1 MTEEVI
7 TENQEPQQANPYN
20 AKKDWHDVKD
30 KPFVSSDSLFFD
42 NNATTE
48 HDESDAI
55 EAEKQEEEVEAS
67 KDKPYKRPNY
77 KKRYDDLKAHYDSRL
92 DEFKAREQELIQEA
106 VSNRPEYKAP
116 KSAEELEE
124 FKKEYPDVYEVVE
137 SVAHIQSE
145 NQVAELQT
153 RLDAIQERETE
164 VLKREAEKDL
174 RETHPDFDDIRNS
187 DEFHEWAEL
196 QPEVIKDWIFNN
208 PDDAT
213 LASRAL
219 DLFKKD
225 IGLDVQQVTESTS
238 NSKKATQSAADMIS
252 TKTTS
257 VDPKQQRVWS
267 EKEIAAMS
275 VAEFDKF
282 EEEISNAMQEGR
294 IIK

>member
-7 TENQEPQQANPYN
+7 TENQEPKANPYN
-20 AKKDWHDVKD
+20 AKKDWHNVKD

-42 NNATTE
+42 NTTTTE
-48 HDESDAI
+48 HDESDDI
-55 EAEKQEEEVEAS
+55 EAEKKQEVEAS
-67 KDKPYKRPNY
+67 EDKPYKRPNY
-77 KKRYDDLKAHYDSRL
+77 KKRYDDLKKHYDSSLNNFRQ
-92 DEFKAREQELIQEA
+92 RETELLQKVTA
-106 VSNRPEYKAP
+106 NQPEYKAP
-116 KSAEELEE
+116 KTAEELEQ
-124 FKKEYPDVYEVVE
+124 FKAQYPDVYEVVE
-137 SVAHIQSE
+137 SVAHMQSE

-153 RLDAIQERETE
+153 RLDAMQGREAE
-164 VLKREAEKDL
+164 ILKQEAEKDL
-174 RETHPDFDDIRNS
+174 RDNHPDFDEIRNS
-187 DEFHEWAEL
+187 DEFQDWANL
-196 QPEVIKDWIFNN
+196 QPEAIKEWIFNN

-225 IGLDVQQVTESTS
+225 IGLNVQQVTQTKS
-238 NSKKATQSAADMIS
+238 NSKQATQAAADMIS

-257 VDPKQQRVWS
+257 VDPQQQKVWS

>member
-42 NNATTE
+42 TTATTE

-55 EAEKQEEEVEAS
+55 EAEKQEEVEAT
-67 KDKPYKRPNY
+67 KDKPYKQPNY

-92 DEFKAREQELIQEA
+92 NEFKAREQELIQEA

-153 RLDAIQERETE
+153 RLDAIQEREIE

-187 DEFHEWAEL
+187 DEFQEWAEL

-225 IGLDVQQVTESTS
+225 IGLDVQQVTQSTS
-238 NSKKATQSAADMIS
+238 NSKEATQSAADMIS

>member
-30 KPFVSSDSLFFD
+30 KPFVSSNSLFFD
-42 NNATTE
+42 NNVTTE

-55 EAEKQEEEVEAS
+55 EAEKQKVEANE
-67 KDKPYKRPNY
+67 DKPYKRPNY
-77 KKRYDDLKAHYDSRL
+77 KKRYDDLKSHYDSKL
-92 DEFKAREQELIQEA
+92 NEFKVREQELIDEA
-106 VSNRPEYKAP
+106 VASRPEYEAP

-124 FKKEYPDVYEVVE
+124 FKKEYPDVMAVVE
-137 SVAHIQSE
+137 TVAHLQSE
-145 NQVAELQT
+145 SKTKVLEERLSALQNRENELI
-153 RLDAIQERETE
+153 RRD
-164 VLKREAEKDL
+164 AEKNL
-174 RETHPDFDDIRNS
+174 REKHPDFDEIRNS
-187 DEFHEWAEL
+187 DEFQDWANL
-196 QPEVIKDWIFNN
+196 QPEAIKEWIFNN

-225 IGLDVQQVTESTS
+225 IGLDVQQVTQPMS
-238 NSKKATQSAADMIS
+238 NSKQTQQSAADMIS

-257 VDPKQQRVWS
+257 VKPNQQKVWS

>member
-7 TENQEPQQANPYN
+7 TQNQEPKANPYN
-20 AKKDWHDVKD
+20 AKKDWHNVED
-30 KPFVSSDSLFFD
+30 KPFVSSNSLFFD
-42 NNATTE
+42 TNATTE

-55 EAEKQEEEVEAS
+55 EADKQQEVEAT

-77 KKRYDDLKAHYDSRL
+77 KKRYDDLKTHYDSKL
-92 DEFKAREQELIQEA
+92 NEFKAREQELIQEA
-106 VSNRPEYKAP
+106 AKSRPEYKAP
-116 KSAEELEE
+116 KSEEELQE
-124 FKKEYPDVYEVVE
+124 FQRQYPDVMAVVE
-137 SVAHIQSE
+137 TVAHLQSE
-145 NQVAELQT
+145 SQTKILEERLSALQDRENELV
-153 RLDAIQERETE
+153 RRD
-164 VLKREAEKDL
+164 AEKNL
-174 RETHPDFDDIRNS
+174 REKHPDFDEIRNS
-187 DEFHEWAEL
+187 DEFQDWANL
-196 QPEVIKDWIFNN
+196 QPEAIKDWIFNN
-208 PDDAT
+208 PNDAT

-225 IGLDVQQVTESTS
+225 IGLDVQQVTQPRS
-238 NSKKATQSAADMIS
+238 NSKQTTESAADMIS

-257 VDPKQQRVWS
+257 VDPQQQRVWS

>member
-42 NNATTE
+42 TTATTE

-55 EAEKQEEEVEAS
+55 EAEKQEEVEAT
-67 KDKPYKRPNY
+67 KDKPYKQPNY

-238 NSKKATQSAADMIS
+238 NSKEATQSAADMIS

>member
-7 TENQEPQQANPYN
+7 TKNQEPQQANPYN

-42 NNATTE
+42 TTATTE

-55 EAEKQEEEVEAS
+55 EAEKQEEVEAT
-67 KDKPYKRPNY
+67 KDKPYKQPNY

-92 DEFKAREQELIQEA
+92 NEFKAREQELIQEA

-174 RETHPDFDDIRNS
+174 RETHPDFDEIRNS
-187 DEFHEWAEL
+187 DEFQEWAEL

-225 IGLDVQQVTESTS
+225 IGLDVQQVTQSTS
-238 NSKKATQSAADMIS
+238 NSKETAKSAADMIS

-267 EKEIAAMS
+267 EKEITAMS

>member
-7 TENQEPQQANPYN
+7 TENQEPQKANPYN

-30 KPFVSSDSLFFD
+30 KPFVSSDSLFFE
-42 NNATTE
+42 NPVSTE

-55 EAEKQEEEVEAS
+55 EAEKQEVEAT

-77 KKRYDDLKAHYDSRL
+77 KKRYDDLKTHYDSRL
-92 DEFKAREQELIQEA
+92 NEFKAREQELIQEA

-116 KSAEELEE
+116 KSAEELEK
-124 FKKEYPDVYEVVE
+124 FKNEYPDVYEVVE
-137 SVAHIQSE
+137 SVAHMQSE

-153 RLDAIQERETE
+153 RLDAMQGRETE
-164 VLKREAEKDL
+164 ILKREAEKDL
-174 RETHPDFDDIRNS
+174 REKHPDFDEIRNS
-187 DEFHEWAEL
+187 DEFQDWANL
-196 QPEVIKDWIFNN
+196 QPESIKDWIFNN
-208 PDDAT
+208 PSDAT

-225 IGLDVQQVTESTS
+225 IGLEQPKS
-238 NSKKATQSAADMIS
+238 NSKQTKQSAADMIS

-257 VDPKQQRVWS
+257 VDTNQQRVWS
-267 EKEIAAMS
+267 EREIAAMS
-275 VAEFDKF
+275 VAEFDKY
-282 EEEISNAMQEGR
+282 ESEISDAMQEGR

>member
-7 TENQEPQQANPYN
+7 TENQEPQKANPYN

-42 NNATTE
+42 NPVSTE

-55 EAEKQEEEVEAS
+55 EAEKQEVEAT

-77 KKRYDDLKAHYDSRL
+77 KKRYDDLKTHYDSRL
-92 DEFKAREQELIQEA
+92 NEFKVREQELIQEA

-124 FKKEYPDVYEVVE
+124 FKNEYPDVYEVVE
-137 SVAHIQSE
+137 SVAHMQSE

-153 RLDAIQERETE
+153 RLDAMQGRETE
-164 VLKREAEKDL
+164 ILKQEAEKDL
-174 RETHPDFDDIRNS
+174 REKHPDFDEIRNS
-187 DEFHEWAEL
+187 DEFQDWADL
-196 QPEVIKDWIFNN
+196 QPESIKDWIFNN
-208 PDDAT
+208 PSDAT

-225 IGLDVQQVTESTS
+225 IGLEQPKS
-238 NSKKATQSAADMIS
+238 NSKQTKQSAADMIS

-257 VDPKQQRVWS
+257 VEPNQQRVWS
-267 EKEIAAMS
+267 EREITAMS
-275 VAEFDKF
+275 VAEFDKY
-282 EEEISNAMQEGR
+282 ESEISDAMQEGR

>member
-7 TENQEPQQANPYN
+7 TENQEPQKANPYN

-42 NNATTE
+42 NSVSTE

-55 EAEKQEEEVEAS
+55 EAEKQEVEAT

-77 KKRYDDLKAHYDSRL
+77 KKRYDDLKKHYDSRL
-92 DEFKAREQELIQEA
+92 NEFKVREQELIQEA

-116 KSAEELEE
+116 KSTEELEK
-124 FKKEYPDVYEVVE
+124 FKNEYPDVMAVVE
-137 SVAHIQSE
+137 TVAHLQSE
-145 NQVAELQT
+145 SKTKVLEERLSALQN
-153 RLDAIQERETE
+153 RENE
-164 VLKREAEKDL
+164 IIRKDAEKNL
-174 RETHPDFDDIRNS
+174 REKHPDFDEIRNS
-187 DEFHEWAEL
+187 DEFQEWANS
-196 QPEVIKDWIFNN
+196 QPESIKDWIFNN
-208 PDDAT
+208 PSDAT

-225 IGLDVQQVTESTS
+225 IGLDVQQVTQPKS
-238 NSKKATQSAADMIS
+238 NSKQTKHSAADMIS

-257 VDPKQQRVWS
+257 VDTNQQRVWS
-267 EKEIAAMS
+267 EREIAAMS
-275 VAEFDKF
+275 IAEFDKY
-282 EEEISNAMQEGR
+282 ESEISDAMQEGR

>member
-7 TENQEPQQANPYN
+7 TENQEPQKANPYN

-30 KPFVSSDSLFFD
+30 KPFVSSDNLFFD
-42 NNATTE
+42 KPVSTE

-55 EAEKQEEEVEAS
+55 EAEKKQEVEAT

-77 KKRYDDLKAHYDSRL
+77 KKRYDDLKTHYDSRL
-92 DEFKAREQELIQEA
+92 NEFKAREQELIQEA

-116 KSAEELEE
+116 KSAEELEK
-124 FKKEYPDVYEVVE
+124 FKNEYPDVYEVVE

-153 RLDAIQERETE
+153 RLDAMQGRETE
-164 VLKREAEKDL
+164 ILKREAEKDL
-174 RETHPDFDDIRNS
+174 REKHPDFDEIRNS
-187 DEFHEWAEL
+187 DEFQDWANL
-196 QPEVIKDWIFNN
+196 QPESIKDWIFNN
-208 PDDAT
+208 PSDAN

-225 IGLDVQQVTESTS
+225 IGLEQPKS
-238 NSKKATQSAADMIS
+238 NSKQTKQSAADMIS

-257 VDPKQQRVWS
+257 VEPNQQRVWS
-267 EKEIAAMS
+267 EREIAAMS
-275 VAEFDKF
+275 VAEFDKY
-282 EEEISNAMQEGR
+282 ESEISDAMQEGR

>member
-7 TENQEPQQANPYN
+7 TENQEPQKANPYN

-42 NNATTE
+42 NPVSTE

-55 EAEKQEEEVEAS
+55 EAEKQEVEAT

-77 KKRYDDLKAHYDSRL
+77 KKRYDDLKTHYDSRL
-92 DEFKAREQELIQEA
+92 NEFKAREQELIQEA

-116 KSAEELEE
+116 KSAEELEK
-124 FKKEYPDVYEVVE
+124 FKNEYPDVYEVVE
-137 SVAHIQSE
+137 SVAHMQSE

-153 RLDAIQERETE
+153 RLDAMQGRETE
-164 VLKREAEKDL
+164 ILKREAEKDL
-174 RETHPDFDDIRNS
+174 REKHPDFDEIRNS
-187 DEFHEWAEL
+187 DEFQEWADL
-196 QPEVIKDWIFNN
+196 QPESIKDWIFNN
-208 PDDAT
+208 PSDAN

-225 IGLDVQQVTESTS
+225 IGLEQPKS
-238 NSKKATQSAADMIS
+238 NSKQTKQSAADMIS

-257 VDPKQQRVWS
+257 VEPNQQRVWS
-267 EKEIAAMS
+267 EREIAAMS
-275 VAEFDKF
+275 VAEFDKY
-282 EEEISNAMQEGR
+282 ESEISDAMQEGR

>member
-7 TENQEPQQANPYN
+7 TENQEPKKANPYN

-42 NNATTE
+42 NPVSTE
-48 HDESDAI
+48 HDESDEI
-55 EAEKQEEEVEAS
+55 EAEKQEVEAT

-77 KKRYDDLKAHYDSRL
+77 KKRYDDLKTHYDARL
-92 DEFKAREQELIQEA
+92 NEFKAREQELIQEA

-116 KSAEELEE
+116 KSAEELEK
-124 FKKEYPDVYEVVE
+124 FKNEYPDVYEVVE
-137 SVAHIQSE
+137 SVAHMQSE

-153 RLDAIQERETE
+153 RLDAMQGRETE
-164 VLKREAEKDL
+164 ILKREAEKDL
-174 RETHPDFDDIRNS
+174 REKHPDFDEIRNS

-196 QPEVIKDWIFNN
+196 QPEAIKDWIFNN
-208 PDDAT
+208 PSDAT

-225 IGLDVQQVTESTS
+225 IGLEVQQVTQPKS
-238 NSKKATQSAADMIS
+238 NSKQTKQSAADMIS

-257 VDPKQQRVWS
+257 VEPNQQRVWS
-267 EKEIAAMS
+267 EREIAAMS

>member
-7 TENQEPQQANPYN
+7 TENQEPQKANPYN

-42 NNATTE
+42 NPVSTE

-55 EAEKQEEEVEAS
+55 EAEKQEVEAT

-77 KKRYDDLKAHYDSRL
+77 KKRYDDLKTHYDSRL
-92 DEFKAREQELIQEA
+92 NEFKAREQELIQEA

-116 KSAEELEE
+116 KSAEELEK
-124 FKKEYPDVYEVVE
+124 FKNEYPDVYEVVE
-137 SVAHIQSE
+137 SVAHMQSE

-153 RLDAIQERETE
+153 RLDAMQGREIE
-164 VLKREAEKDL
+164 ILKQEAEKDL
-174 RETHPDFDDIRNS
+174 QEKHPDFDAIRNS
-187 DEFHEWAEL
+187 DEFHEWAEV
-196 QPEVIKDWIFNN
+196 QPESIKDWIFNN
-208 PDDAT
+208 SSDAN

-225 IGLDVQQVTESTS
+225 IGLEQPKS
-238 NSKKATQSAADMIS
+238 NSKQTKQSAADMIS

-257 VDPKQQRVWS
+257 VEPNQQRVWS
-267 EKEIAAMS
+267 EREIAAMS
-275 VAEFDKF
+275 VAEFDKY
-282 EEEISNAMQEGR
+282 ESEISDAMQEGR

>member
-7 TENQEPQQANPYN
+7 TENQEPQKANPYN
-20 AKKDWHDVKD
+20 AKKDWHNVKD

-42 NNATTE
+42 KPVSTE

-55 EAEKQEEEVEAS
+55 EAEKQEVEAT

-77 KKRYDDLKAHYDSRL
+77 KKRYDDLKTHYDSRL
-92 DEFKAREQELIQEA
+92 NEFKAREQELIQEA

-116 KSAEELEE
+116 KSAEELEK
-124 FKKEYPDVYEVVE
+124 FKNEYPDVYEVVE
-137 SVAHIQSE
+137 SVAHMQSE

-153 RLDAIQERETE
+153 RLDAMQGRETE
-164 VLKREAEKDL
+164 ILKREAEKDL
-174 RETHPDFDDIRNS
+174 RETHPDFDEIRNS
-187 DEFHEWAEL
+187 DEFQEWANL
-196 QPEVIKDWIFNN
+196 QPESIKDWIFNN
-208 PDDAT
+208 PNDAT

-225 IGLDVQQVTESTS
+225 IGLEQPKS
-238 NSKKATQSAADMIS
+238 NSKQTKQSAADMIS

-257 VDPKQQRVWS
+257 VEPNQQRVWS
-267 EKEIAAMS
+267 EREIAAMS
-275 VAEFDKF
+275 VAEFDKY
-282 EEEISNAMQEGR
+282 ESEISDAMQEGR

>member
-7 TENQEPQQANPYN
+7 TENQEPQKANPYN

-42 NNATTE
+42 ESVSTE

-55 EAEKQEEEVEAS
+55 EAEKQEVEAT

-77 KKRYDDLKAHYDSRL
+77 KKRYDDLNTHYDSRL
-92 DEFKAREQELIQEA
+92 NEFKAREQELIQEA

-116 KSAEELEE
+116 KSAEELEK
-124 FKKEYPDVYEVVE
+124 FKNEYPDVYEVVE
-137 SVAHIQSE
+137 SVAHMQSE

-153 RLDAIQERETE
+153 RLDAMQGRETE
-164 VLKREAEKDL
+164 ILKREAEKDL
-174 RETHPDFDDIRNS
+174 REKHPDFDEIRNS
-187 DEFHEWAEL
+187 DEFQEWADL
-196 QPEVIKDWIFNN
+196 QPESIKDWIFND
-208 PDDAT
+208 PSDAN

-225 IGLDVQQVTESTS
+225 IGLEQPKS
-238 NSKKATQSAADMIS
+238 NSKQTKQSAADMIS

-257 VDPKQQRVWS
+257 VDTNQQRVWS
-267 EKEIAAMS
+267 EREIAAMS
-275 VAEFDKF
+275 VAEFDKY
-282 EEEISNAMQEGR
+282 ESEISDAMQEGR

>member
-7 TENQEPQQANPYN
+7 TENQEPQKANPYN

-42 NNATTE
+42 NPVSTE

-55 EAEKQEEEVEAS
+55 EAEKQEVEAT

-77 KKRYDDLKAHYDSRL
+77 KKRYDDLKTHYDSRL
-92 DEFKAREQELIQEA
+92 NEFKAREQELIQEA

-124 FKKEYPDVYEVVE
+124 FKNEYPDVYEVVE
-137 SVAHIQSE
+137 SVAHMQSE

-153 RLDAIQERETE
+153 RLDAMQGRETE
-164 VLKREAEKDL
+164 ILKQEAEKDL
-174 RETHPDFDDIRNS
+174 REKHPDFDEIRNS
-187 DEFHEWAEL
+187 DEFQDWANL
-196 QPEVIKDWIFNN
+196 QPESIKDWIFNN
-208 PDDAT
+208 SSDAT

-225 IGLDVQQVTESTS
+225 IGLDVQQVTQPKS
-238 NSKKATQSAADMIS
+238 NSKQTKQSAADMIS

-257 VDPKQQRVWS
+257 VEPNQQRVWS
-267 EKEIAAMS
+267 EREIAAMS
-275 VAEFDKF
+275 VTEFDKY
-282 EEEISNAMQEGR
+282 ESEISDAMQEGR

>member
-7 TENQEPQQANPYN
+7 TENQEPQKANPYN

-42 NNATTE
+42 NSVSTE

-55 EAEKQEEEVEAS
+55 EAEKQEVEAT

-77 KKRYDDLKAHYDSRL
+77 KKRYDDLKKHYDSRL
-92 DEFKAREQELIQEA
+92 NEFKVREQELIQEA

-116 KSAEELEE
+116 KSTEELEK
-124 FKKEYPDVYEVVE
+124 FKNEYPDVMAVVE
-137 SVAHIQSE
+137 TVAHLQSE
-145 NQVAELQT
+145 SKTKVLEERLSALQN
-153 RLDAIQERETE
+153 RENE
-164 VLKREAEKDL
+164 IIRKDAEKNL
-174 RETHPDFDDIRNS
+174 LEKHPDFDEIRNS
-187 DEFHEWAEL
+187 DEFQEWANL
-196 QPEVIKDWIFNN
+196 QPESIKNWIFNN
-208 PDDAT
+208 PSDAT

-225 IGLDVQQVTESTS
+225 IGLEQPKS
-238 NSKKATQSAADMIS
+238 NSKQTKQSAADMIS

-257 VDPKQQRVWS
+257 VEPNQQRVWS
-267 EKEIAAMS
+267 EREITAMS
-275 VAEFDKF
+275 VAEFDKY
-282 EEEISNAMQEGR
+282 ESEISDAMQEGR

>member
-1 MTEEVI
+1 MTEKVI
-7 TENQEPQQANPYN
+7 PENQAPQKANPYN

-42 NNATTE
+42 TTATTE
-48 HDESDAI
+48 HDESDEI
-55 EAEKQEEEVEAS
+55 EAEKQEIEAS
-67 KDKPYKRPNY
+67 KDKPYKQPNY

-92 DEFKAREQELIQEA
+92 NEFKAREQELIQEA

-145 NQVAELQT
+145 NQVAEFQT
-153 RLDAIQERETE
+153 RLYEIQERETE

-174 RETHPDFDDIRNS
+174 RETHPDFDEIRNS
-187 DEFHEWAEL
+187 DEFQEWAEL

-225 IGLDVQQVTESTS
+225 IGLDVQQVTQSTS
-238 NSKKATQSAADMIS
+238 NSKETAKSAADMIS

-267 EKEIAAMS
+267 EKEITAMS